1 MSLHPDTEPS
11 MDNSLSNK
19 IEALLFS
26 EGGPLAKKKLTQL
39 LDVDTK
45 DIDGAARLLSAS
57 LQGRGLALIESE
69 TELALAVQG
78 ELKETIEK
86 AYEKDLGREVGDA
99 GLEVLTILLYRGP
112 STRSQ
117 IDYIRGVNTSST
129 IRTLTARGLIERT
142 ANPLDAREYLYRPT
156 TELLAHL
163 GARNA
168 QELPDYAK
176 IASELAAFEREQT
189 GPFEDHAGDTGST
202 ENSQ

>member
-1 MSLHPDTEPS
+1 MSDELP
-11 MDNSLSNK
+11 NR

-26 EGGPLAKKKLTQL
+26 EGGPIAKKKLAQL
-39 LDVDTK
+39 LDSDVEA
-45 DIDGAARLLSAS
+45 INVAAQTLSTN
-57 LQGRGLALIESE
+57 LGGRGLALIQSE

-78 ELKETIEK
+78 SLKDTIEK
-86 AYEKDLGREVGDA
+86 AYERDLGREIGDA
-99 GLEVLTILLYRGP
+99 GLEALTIVLYRGP

-142 ANPLDAREYLYRPT
+142 ANPEDAREYLYRPT

-163 GARNA
+163 GVRTAH
-168 QELPDYAK
+168 ELPDYAK

-202 ENSQ
+202 EISQ